1 MIARRLW
8 HTLPGYLSRRL
19 WGEVMKNRNYCDEAG
34 ARSDGLMIVSV
45 LFIVA
50 FTYIAFTTNPVY
62 TGVGV
67 GDRAP
72 ELEGQV
78 FNGNTWSDYSL
89 ADNIDPMWQE
99 GDGGTWTMV
108 EFMDTNC
115 GYCQK
120 VAQDE
125 FPTQQSSWLGFD
137 ASRSTPANVSVEF
150 GAVSIMLWDENTQGK
165 EYGRD
170 VIEQFRSDYGHNFPY
185 MDVQDNS
192 HQSDWGG
199 LGTPTYFLIAPN
211 GIIEYA
217 TPEAD
222 QGYSIWD
229 AMEDKIPRGG

>member
-1 MIARRLW
+1 MIQ
-8 HTLPGYLSRRL
+8 
-19 WGEVMKNRNYCDEAG
+19 RNYCDEAG

-45 LFIVA
+45 LFIAA

-78 FNGNTWSDYSL
+78 FNGNTWTDYSL
-89 ADNIDPMWQE
+89 SDNIDPMWQE

-125 FPTQQSSWLGFD
+125 FPTQQSRWLGLD
-137 ASRSTPANVSVEF
+137 ATRSTPANVSVEF
-150 GAVSIMLWDENTQGK
+150 VAVSIMLWDENTQGK
-165 EYGRD
+165 AVSYTHLRAHE
-170 VIEQFRSDYGHNFPY
+170 
-185 MDVQDNS
+185 
-192 HQSDWGG
+192 
-199 LGTPTYFLIAPN
+199 T
-211 GIIEYA
+211 
-217 TPEAD
+217 
-222 QGYSIWD
+222 
-229 AMEDKIPRGG
+229 